1 MYNSNFNKTLPE
13 KINATMTTDEFAN
26 LYYETLNDNIDYLIS
41 RF

>member
-13 KINATMTTDEFAN
+13 KIPTTTPDEFAN

>member
-13 KINATMTTDEFAN
+13 KIPTTTDEFAN